1 MASRKYS
8 GKQRQCRGG
17 KQEEERERRR
27 EKRRGMRGRK
37 SKEGKGRERKRRH
50 GERVGEWCII
60 YSLPWFKTRSQASK
74 GSPKKQ
80 LVENKSRTKTK
91 PESHPP
97 CPGRQFCP
105 LSARVFQYTW
115 WGRRRGAPSGHGP
128 SQVPSDQPRRQARR
142 GRRGSRSPGP
152 RGWPTWG

>member
-105 LSARVFQYTW
+105 LSARVFQYLV
-115 WGRRRGAPSGHGP
+115 GPPARGTLRTRSFSGP
-128 SQVPSDQPRRQARR
+128 ERPAQKASASRQA
-142 GRRGSRSPGP
+142 GL
-152 RGWPTWG
+152 